1 VMSFRQSG
9 EPRPLKNPRSRST
22 YGGAVN
28 KKVAAFT
35 LIVGIA
41 ILFFALGG
49 YSWVTTEGNVE
60 ELLTETGV
68 LGPIIFVLIMW
79 LTQPLGVPGFVYMIP
94 AGIVWPY
101 PMAIAL
107 SWIGNLGAS
116 FIAFSFAR
124 WFGRDWV
131 KARIPPRMH
140 QYDDQLEQGGLRPV
154 ILLRLV
160 FGQLPPADWLL
171 GVTKV
176 SQRNF
181 LIGTGIG
188 IIPGVILFVVAGGGF
203 VELLLDMPALARRII
218 IGIIVA
224 LVIGMR
230 VWKRRTRK
238 RRDGALAEPIA
249 ENSSDQ
255 LE

>member
-1 VMSFRQSG
+1 M
-9 EPRPLKNPRSRST
+9 
-22 YGGAVN
+22 Y
-28 KKVAAFT
+28 KKLTAFAA
-35 LIVGIA
+35 LVVLA
-41 ILFFALGG
+41 ALFFVLGG
-49 YSWVTTEGNVE
+49 YGWVTGDGNVE

-68 LGPIIFVLIMW
+68 LGPIIFILVMW

-94 AGIVWPY
+94 AGIVWPF
-101 PMAIAL
+101 PLAIAL

-140 QYDDQLEQGGLRPV
+140 RYDDQLEQGGLRPI

-188 IIPGVILFVVAGGGF
+188 IIPGVVLAVVAGGGL
-203 VELLLDMPALARRII
+203 VDLLLDMSTLARRVT
-218 IGIIVA
+218 IGVIVA
-224 LVIGMR
+224 LAIGAR
-230 VWKRRTRK
+230 VWRRRRRK
-238 RRDGALAEPIA
+238 RRAGTVAEPDA
-249 ENSSDQ
+249 RATSVQSE
-255 LE
+255 